1 MGLKGKKASMPSA
14 PDYTALAKQQS
25 ELSKQAAEWAL
36 GQNRVDQSNPLGSST
51 WTQDPTTGKWS
62 QSTTLNQPQ
71 QDLLN
76 AQTQNQQDIAGAL
89 SSALKGYDT
98 SQVDFSGAPAA
109 PTVGGYNQQVID
121 TINQLQAPQL
131 QRQRAA
137 QEAKMAA
144 MGLGTGSGQAWNTQ
158 QNLIGQNENDANL
171 KAILAGIQQGNV
183 EFGQG
188 MDLRNQGV
196 NEILKQK
203 QANLGQLSGLMGLTQ
218 QQQMPQFANYAQTGA
233 YQIPDLVGAAKANY
247 DAQVAQAN
255 AKNASGGGLL
265 GTLGGI
271 AGTALGSM
279 AGPLGASIGG
289 SLGSSI
295 FGGGGGLTPAQ
306 SASFASTNPN
316 GYSW

>member
-1 MGLKGKKASMPSA
+1 MPSA

-25 ELSKQAAEWAL
+25 DLSKQQAEWAL
-36 GQNRVDQSNPLGSST
+36 GQNRVNQSNPLGSST
-51 WTQDPTTGKWS
+51 WEQDPTTGKWT

-71 QDLLN
+71 QDVLD
-76 AQTQNQQDIAGAL
+76 AQTQNQLDISGAFGN
-89 SSALKGYDT
+89 ALRGYDT
-98 SQVDFSGAPAA
+98 SQVDFSGAPKA
-109 PTVGGYNQQVID
+109 PEVGGYNQQVID
-121 TINQLQAPQL
+121 TINKLQAPQL
-131 QRQRAA
+131 ERQRAA
-137 QEAKMAA
+137 KEAQLAA

-188 MDLRNQGV
+188 MDLRKQGV
-196 NEILKQK
+196 NEILGQK
-203 QANLGQLSGLMGLTQ
+203 QANLGQLSGLMGLSHA
-218 QQQMPQFANYAQTGA
+218 QQMPQFASYAQTGG

-255 AKNASGGGLL
+255 AKNASKGGLL

-295 FGGGGGLTPAQ
+295 FGGGGGSNPGA
-306 SASFASTNPN
+306 FDAST
-316 GYSW
+316 WV